1 MVKTNKSKMHLEINN
16 DVELDMNNLTV
27 SKRNKKSK
35 LSLKT
40 KAPGFSLKSKP
51 QRKKSNLNA
60 ESRSSMSKKLKQNNI
75 VFKRISAKSKDSSA
89 AKSKR
94 MAMKSSLESSKG
106 RVAKMATPA
115 NKGKRISA
123 ERSARAGI
131 ETAKKRKMS
140 SGSRLHPA
148 HKKKNLR
155 QGTAKMAKAPRKGTS
170 KSLMAKPRSSKVLK
184 QAKIKT
190 SAREKAGQSSN
201 VKSDSGPIEKVKE
214 LWSNLTSSS
223 TPIKTPKRK
232 VTKIAGPAK
241 KRNLA
246 ERFTGA
252 RIETAKKKRLV
263 PSGTRN
269 HPAHEKNWRR
279 GKVTAKLTAP
289 SSQAPQTRKE
299 NEEFITD
306 DKSASASNESKTI
319 FMPIQHSSNGNTAE
333 AIVVKI
339 DEDDKKDVDVK
350 DVKILDN

>member
-16 DVELDMNNLTV
+16 DVELDMNNLTI

-51 QRKKSNLNA
+51 QRKKSNLNTK
-60 ESRSSMSKKLKQNNI
+60 SSMSKKIKQKNI
-75 VFKRISAKSKDSSA
+75 VFKRISANSKASSA
-89 AKSKR
+89 AKSK
-94 MAMKSSLESSKG
+94 MTAMKSSLKSSKG
-106 RVAKMATPA
+106 RGAKMATPA
-115 NKGKRISA
+115 KKGKRISA

-131 ETAKKRKMS
+131 ETAKMRKMS

-155 QGTAKMAKAPRKGTS
+155 QGMAKMAKAPRKGTY
-170 KSLMAKPRSSKVLK
+170 KSLMAKPKSSKVLK

-190 SAREKAGQSSN
+190 SAREKGGQSLN
-201 VKSDSGPIEKVKE
+201 AKSDSGSIKKVKE

-223 TPIKTPKRK
+223 TPIKTPKGK
-232 VTKIAGPAK
+232 VTKIAGPAQ

-246 ERFTGA
+246 ERSSGA

-263 PSGTRN
+263 PSGTGK
-269 HPAHEKNWRR
+269 HPTHEKNWRR

-299 NEEFITD
+299 NEELIAD

-333 AIVVKI
+333 AIVVKM

>member
-51 QRKKSNLNA
+51 QRKKSNLNTK
-60 ESRSSMSKKLKQNNI
+60 SRSSMNKIKQKNI
-75 VFKRISAKSKDSSA
+75 VFKRISANSKASSA
-89 AKSKR
+89 AKSK
-94 MAMKSSLESSKG
+94 MTAMKSSLKSSKG
-106 RVAKMATPA
+106 RGAKMASPA

-155 QGTAKMAKAPRKGTS
+155 QGMAKMAKAPRKGTS

-184 QAKIKT
+184 QDKIKT

-246 ERFTGA
+246 ERSTGA

-269 HPAHEKNWRR
+269 QPAHEKHWRR
-279 GKVTAKLTAP
+279 GKVPAKLTAP
-289 SSQAPQTRKE
+289 SFQAPQTPQKE
-299 NEEFITD
+299 NEESIAD

-333 AIVVKI
+333 AIVVKM

-350 DVKILDN
+350 DVKIFEN

>member
-51 QRKKSNLNA
+51 QRKKSNLNTQ
-60 ESRSSMSKKLKQNNI
+60 SRSSMSKKIKQRNI
-75 VFKRISAKSKDSSA
+75 VFKRISANSKASSA
-89 AKSKR
+89 AKSK
-94 MAMKSSLESSKG
+94 MTALKSSLKSSKG
-106 RVAKMATPA
+106 RGAKMATPA

-201 VKSDSGPIEKVKE
+201 AKSDSGPIEKVKE

-246 ERFTGA
+246 ERSTGA

-289 SSQAPQTRKE
+289 SSQDPQTRKE
-299 NEEFITD
+299 NEELIAD

-333 AIVVKI
+333 AIVVM

-350 DVKILDN
+350 DVKIFEN